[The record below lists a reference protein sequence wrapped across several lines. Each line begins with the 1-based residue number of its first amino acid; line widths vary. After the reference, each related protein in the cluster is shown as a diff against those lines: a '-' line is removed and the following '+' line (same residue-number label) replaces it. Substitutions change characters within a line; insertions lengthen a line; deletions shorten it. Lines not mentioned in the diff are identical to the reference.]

1 MSEILNILGSVGFN
15 WHVALANFV
24 NFLII
29 LFLLNVFFFKK
40 LGKTIKTRHDLIERG
55 LNQAR
60 DAEHALMKAEEE
72 KAAILKSAH
81 KEKHA
86 ILEEGEKKAEELAA
100 LLTSQAEE
108 TIQAKINSLNKK
120 EEEIA
125 TSLEKAFR
133 EKAPSL
139 IASLYKES
147 LMRTMTKEENDALI
161 ASMKA

>member
-40 LGKTIKTRHDLIERG
+40 LGKTLKSRHDVIERG

-60 DAEHALMKAEEE
+60 EAELSLLRAEEE
-72 KAAILKSAH
+72 KAVILKSAH

-86 ILEEGEKKAEELAA
+86 ILEDGEKKAQELAA

-108 TIQAKINSLNKK
+108 GIQAKLHSLNKK
-120 EEEIA
+120 EEDLVA
-125 TSLEKAFR
+125 SLEKAFK

-139 IASLYKES
+139 VASLYKES
-147 LMRTMTKEENDALI
+147 LMRNMTKEENDALI